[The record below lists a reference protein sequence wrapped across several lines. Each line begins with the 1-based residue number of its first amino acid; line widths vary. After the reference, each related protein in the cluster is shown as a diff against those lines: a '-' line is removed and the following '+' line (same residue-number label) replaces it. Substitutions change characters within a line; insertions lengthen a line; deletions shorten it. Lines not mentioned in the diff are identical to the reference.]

1 MTPTEERNEKLGEGV
16 VKALRARHFDAIYCK
31 DADEARM
38 EALARI
44 PEGASVFWGGSMTIR
59 DIGLTAALK
68 AAGDREIYDRET
80 VPPAARMEYLKEH
93 YFSDFFL
100 GSANAL
106 TEDGIILNM
115 DGSGNRV
122 AAMIWGPKKV
132 ILLVGMNKVVRDFE
146 AGVARVRSTAAPIN
160 AQRFDID
167 TPCKKTG
174 RCADCKSP
182 DSLCGTLTAM
192 RLCRPAGRITVIL
205 FGENY
210 GY

>member
-1 MTPTEERNEKLGEGV
+1 MTPTEERNKKLGESV
-16 VKALRARHFDAIYCK
+16 VKALRARHFEAVYCEN
-31 DADEARM
+31 ADEARA
-38 EALARI
+38 EAFSRI
-44 PEGASVFWGGSMTIR
+44 PAGSSVFWGGSMTIR
-59 DIGLTAALK
+59 DIGLTGALK

-80 VPPAARMEYLKEH
+80 VPPAERMAYLQEH

-106 TEDGIILNM
+106 TEDGILLNM

-132 ILLVGMNKVVRDFE
+132 ILLVGINKVVKDFD
-146 AGVARVRSTAAPIN
+146 AGIARVRSTAAPIN

-167 TPCKKTG
+167 TPCKKSG

-182 DSLCGTLTAM
+182 DSICDTFTVM
-192 RLCRPAGRITVIL
+192 RLCKPAGRITVIL

>member
-1 MTPTEERNEKLGEGV
+1 MTPIEERNQKLGESV
-16 VKALRARHFDAIYCK
+16 VAALRARHFEAVYCK
-31 DADEARM
+31 NADEAR
-38 EALARI
+38 EAALARM
-44 PEGASVFWGGSMTIR
+44 PAGSSVFWGGSMTIR

-68 AAGDREIYDRET
+68 ASGEYAVYDRET
-80 VPPAARMEYLKEH
+80 VPPAERMDFLAEH

-100 GSANAL
+100 ASANAL
-106 TEDGIILNM
+106 TEDGVILNM

-132 ILLVGMNKVVRDFE
+132 ILLVGINKVVKNFD
-146 AGVARVRSTAAPIN
+146 AGIARVRGTAAPIN
-160 AQRFDID
+160 AQRFDIE

-174 RCADCKSP
+174 RCADCRFP
-182 DSLCGTLTAM
+182 DSICATFTTM

-205 FGENY
+205 FGEDA